1 MDKYHQLKKYE
12 GSRNCKSATPD
23 VNDISVPLRTSG
35 SQFDMVITYHY
46 PAVIS
51 GVLTC
56 VDAEAD
62 VQGWDILKIVQVACR
77 QTG

>member
-1 MDKYHQLKKYE
+1 
-12 GSRNCKSATPD
+12 
-23 VNDISVPLRTSG
+23 
-35 SQFDMVITYHY
+35 MVITYHY
-46 PAVIS
+46 PTVIS

-62 VQGWDILKIVQVACR
+62 VQGWDILKIVQVVCR